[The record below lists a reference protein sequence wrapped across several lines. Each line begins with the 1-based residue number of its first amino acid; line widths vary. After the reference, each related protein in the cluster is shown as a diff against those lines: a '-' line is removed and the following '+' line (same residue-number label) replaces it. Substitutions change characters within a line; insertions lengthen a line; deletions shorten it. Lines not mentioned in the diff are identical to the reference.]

1 MESPIPALLGPIA
14 PSVYSS
20 PPWSHHVM
28 TRLRTRK
35 AGFTLVELMIVVAI
49 IGILAAIAMPAF
61 RSYQLRAKRSEAYS
75 NLVAIA
81 RSSESYF
88 VANGTYVN
96 TGGSFPGGVGP
107 LKRAWTPAAAT
118 AFDSIGY
125 RPEGDVYFDYDV
137 NTNCGCV
144 NCYTATAYGD
154 IDNNSL
160 IVALMYVRPPSDGG
174 AECPAGVIPALTTP
188 IENGA
193 PVFNQVSWNFTT
205 DQF

>member
-1 MESPIPALLGPIA
+1 
-14 PSVYSS
+14 
-20 PPWSHHVM
+20 M
-28 TRLRTRK
+28 TRLRTRN

-75 NLVAIA
+75 NLVSIA

-88 VANGTYVN
+88 VANGAYVD
-96 TGGSFPGGVGP
+96 TGGSFPGGLGP
-107 LKRAWTPAAAT
+107 LKRAWTPAATT
-118 AFDSIGY
+118 AFDTIGY

-137 NTNCGCV
+137 NTACGCV

-154 IDNNSL
+154 IDNNAL
-160 IVALMYVRPPSDGG
+160 IVALMYVRPPSGGG
-174 AECPAGVIPALTTP
+174 AECPTGVLGLATPTDAG
-188 IENGA
+188 GA
-193 PVFNQVSWNFTT
+193 PIFNQVSWNFTT